1 MFQDKDEH
9 LELMDGM
16 LVDLLNAKWNAF
28 VKFRYST
35 HLLLKYFI
43 VLNYIICSCSNKIYI
58 HSLLHYST
66 PNLLM

>member
-28 VKFRYST
+28 VKFRYM
-35 HLLLKYFI
+35 LKSF
-43 VLNYIICSCSNKIYI
+43 LI
-58 HSLLHYST
+58 HVEK
-66 PNLLM
+66 